1 MKYFFN
7 FVTADV
13 ENCDLDTLKKAC
25 LLLILLY
32 SLLLHEHTLNS
43 VHIFILRQTLT
54 LTQAQD
60 GTDETGHSYL
70 NLEYIAFF
78 RQLK

>member
-32 SLLLHEHTLNS
+32 SLLLHDLSLNS

-54 LTQAQD
+54 LTQAQN
-60 GTDETGHSYL
+60 GTDETG
-70 NLEYIAFF
+70 
-78 RQLK
+78 QLFKFGVYCIF